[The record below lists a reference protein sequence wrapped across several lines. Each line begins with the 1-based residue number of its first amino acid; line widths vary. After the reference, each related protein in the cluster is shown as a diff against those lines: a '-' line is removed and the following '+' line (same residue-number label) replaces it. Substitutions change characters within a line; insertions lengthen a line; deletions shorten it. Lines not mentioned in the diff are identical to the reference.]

1 MLIWGVLSVLRQTQ
15 GTVLTVLQASSGR
28 KRGAGDGRQAA
39 TMWALLVWAYKRELV
54 RHCEGRIAADYAPSG
69 SSLGLGRNTATICRM
84 LEEGGLIHGGLAKAG
99 RVPVHADAEWI
110 HGLVRTLDRD
120 EFWLIVSTAERDV
133 PPDWNPH
140 IEPAWTRGVFRA
152 NGKPKHILDER
163 GRPIACRL
171 ETGGVI
177 PEEAER
183 IREHARETYSRWFR
197 LLAALRNKLV
207 EEDALTRW
215 RVTGIGAEPMP
226 WLK

>member
-1 MLIWGVLSVLRQTQ
+1 MLRQTRE
-15 GTVLTVLQASSGR
+15 TVLTVLQGAGKRQAGR
-28 KRGAGDGRQAA
+28 GDGRQAA

-54 RHCEGRIAADYAPSG
+54 RHCESRVGADYDAKG
-69 SSLGLGRNTATICRM
+69 HGLGLGRNTGTICRM
-84 LEEGGLIHGGLAKAG
+84 LEEGALISGALAKAG
-99 RVPVHADAEWI
+99 RVPVHPDAEWI

-120 EFWLIVSTAERDV
+120 EFWLVVSTAEREA
-133 PPDWNPH
+133 PPDWDPH

-177 PEEAER
+177 PEEAAR
-183 IREHARETYSRWFR
+183 IRAEARETYGRWFR
-197 LLAALRNKLV
+197 LLAVMRDKLV

-215 RVTGIGAEPMP
+215 RVSGIGAEPSP
-226 WLK
+226 WLKA